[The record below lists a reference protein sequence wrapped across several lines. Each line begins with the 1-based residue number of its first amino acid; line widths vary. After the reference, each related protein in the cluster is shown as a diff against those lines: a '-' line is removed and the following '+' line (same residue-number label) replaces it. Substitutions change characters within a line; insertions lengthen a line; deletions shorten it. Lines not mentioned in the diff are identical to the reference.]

1 MSEFVETEMASQARQ
16 MCEAVIAAPR
26 YSRLGQL
33 TGDPGT
39 GKTATTNWL
48 ANELS
53 AIRVEA
59 WAGMGEKTLLQELA
73 LAFSQ
78 AGHPVDEN
86 GTSNTLVRRFIHL
99 IREDEACQLIIVDE
113 ANHLKWKSLEM
124 LRSISDIG
132 GVGLVIAGTDLL
144 AKKFTHPQIRVFLE
158 QFRQRVGAKK
168 VVMQPVTEP
177 AELAAYVLAPRFGR
191 ITRTTAKAFLRKT
204 GGNWRFAVA
213 LSDACARLMENEG
226 ITQLDERVVETAAA
240 WMAGQT

>member
-1 MSEFVETEMASQARQ
+1 MSDFVETVQADQARQ
-16 MCEAVIAAPR
+16 MCEAVIKAPR
-26 YSRLGQL
+26 YSRLGQI

-48 ANELS
+48 ARELG

-59 WAGMGEKTLLQELA
+59 WAGMKEKTLLQELA
-73 LAFSQ
+73 FRFNE
-78 AGHPVDEN
+78 AGYSIDTN
-86 GTSNTLVRRFIHL
+86 GTSNTLIQRL
-99 IREDEACQLIIVDE
+99 IRLAPEGQLIIVDE
-113 ANHLKWKSLEM
+113 ANHLRWPVLEM

-132 GVGLVIAGTDLL
+132 GAGLVIAGTDLL

-158 QFRQRVGAKK
+158 QFRQRVGTKK

-191 ITRTTAKAFLRKT
+191 ITATSAKAFLRKT

-226 ITQLDERVVETAAA
+226 IAQLDERVVETAAA
-240 WMAGQT
+240 WMAGHH

>member
-1 MSEFVETEMASQARQ
+1 MTIDFVETAMAGQARQ

-39 GKTATTNWL
+39 GKTAATNWL
-48 ANELS
+48 AKELG

-59 WAGMGEKTLLQELA
+59 WAGMKEKTLLQELA
-73 LAFSQ
+73 YQFNK
-78 AGHPVDEN
+78 AGHSIDES
-86 GTSNTLVRRFIHL
+86 GTSNTLIQRL
-99 IREDEACQLIIVDE
+99 IRLAPEGHLIIVDE
-113 ANHLKWKSLEM
+113 ANHLKWPALEM

-132 GVGLVIAGTDLL
+132 GAGLVIAGTDLL

-158 QFRQRVGAKK
+158 QFRQRVGTKK

-177 AELAAYVLAPRFGR
+177 AELAAYVLAPRFGQ
-191 ITRTTAKAFLRKT
+191 ITKTSAKAFLRKT

-240 WMAGQT
+240 WMAGQS